1 VSDANEDR
9 AVSAD
14 DTPQDL
20 QPPAV
25 RVEVRGG
32 GTPTPEQLAAL
43 VVVLAPSGGPD
54 GLDEGPP
61 ALPAWTAAALREGVG
76 GAQVLAP
83 ADLRELDPHR

>member
-1 VSDANEDR
+1 
-9 AVSAD
+9 VSAD

-20 QPPAV
+20 QPPAA

-32 GTPTPEQLAAL
+32 GAPTAAQLAAL
-43 VVVLAPSGGPD
+43 VVALTPSGGSD
-54 GLDEGPP
+54 GLDEGRP

-76 GAQVLAP
+76 AAQVLAP